1 MSDILTVKQVAAL
14 IGCSE
19 SLVRTSGM
27 KVKLGAFIVGSRGIR
42 FFRHMV
48 DQYIERM
55 TVRDET
61 PTATI
66 PKVRSRQK
74 RNLTSKYDLW

>member
-19 SLVRTSGM
+19 SLVRRSDM
-27 KVKLGAFIVGSRGIR
+27 KVALGAFIVGKRGLR
-42 FFRHMV
+42 FYRHMV

-55 TVRDET
+55 TVRNET
-61 PTATI
+61 PTVTI

-74 RNLTSKYDLW
+74 RNLTSKHDLW